1 MFDLNAIVSAALNA
15 AVQQAIAPL
24 MDQIHNLD
32 AICQAQAERIA
43 TLELQRGE
51 MQRTIVTYSERISA
65 LENNPAQ
72 GQDLTPTTGLTRDQ
86 VEALIERTMDLHLEC
101 YDHDNYDE
109 VYNEWGGESADAYVK
124 ASEVEDAVREVVE
137 GLSFD
142 ISVS

>member
-1 MFDLNAIVSAALNA
+1 MIDLNTLVSNALIA

-24 MDQIHNLD
+24 N
-32 AICQAQAERIA
+32 ERIA

-86 VEALIERTMDLHLEC
+86 VEALIERTMDHHLEC

-109 VYNEWGGESADAYVK
+109 I
-124 ASEVEDAVREVVE
+124 ASKVDDYDFDDFVTNDRLEDAVREAV
-137 GLSFD
+137 GNLSFD